1 MATLADLK
9 LPDIGSASF
18 DARDG
23 KVIKDYLYQLNE
35 QLRYLLGNIE
45 PDQLSNDTQE
55 QLNLSRYLIDALSGG
70 GTTINVTNQQSP
82 DMSKIMEQIQKI
94 GDRLGEGSTSGGAA
108 LNVVSVDAVPSDPKP
123 GTIYLIRGVSVLI

>member
-123 GTIYLIRGVSVLI
+123 GTIYLIRGVSVLT

>member
-18 DARDG
+18 DAKDG
-23 KVIKDYLYQLNE
+23 KIIKDYLYQLNE

-94 GDRLGEGSTSGGAA
+94 GDRLGEGSTSSGAA
-108 LNVVSVDAVPSDPKP
+108 LNVVSVDKVPSDPKP
-123 GTIYLIRGVSVLI
+123 GTIYLIRGVSVLV

>member
-45 PDQLSNDTQE
+45 PDQLSNDTQ
-55 QLNLSRYLIDALSGG
+55 
-70 GTTINVTNQQSP
+70 
-82 DMSKIMEQIQKI
+82 
-94 GDRLGEGSTSGGAA
+94 
-108 LNVVSVDAVPSDPKP
+108 
-123 GTIYLIRGVSVLI
+123 

>member
-9 LPDIGSASF
+9 LPDIGSVSF

>member
-123 GTIYLIRGVSVLI
+123 GTIYLIRGVSVLA

>member
-94 GDRLGEGSTSGGAA
+94 GERLGEGSTSGGAA

-123 GTIYLIRGVSVLI
+123 GTIYLIRGVSVLA

>member
-1 MATLADLK
+1 MATLADLR
-9 LPDIGSASF
+9 LPDSGSASF

-94 GDRLGEGSTSGGAA
+94 GDRLGEGITSSGAA

>member
-1 MATLADLK
+1 MSTLADLK

-123 GTIYLIRGVSVLI
+123 GTIYLIRGVSVLA

>member
-108 LNVVSVDAVPSDPKP
+108 LNVVGVDAVPSDPKP
-123 GTIYLIRGVSVLI
+123 GTIYLIRGVSVLA

>member
-18 DARDG
+18 DAKDG

-45 PDQLSNDTQE
+45 PEQLSTDTQE
-55 QLNLSRYLIDALSGG
+55 QLNLSRYLIDALSGK

-94 GDRLGEGSTSGGAA
+94 GQRLGEGSTSGGVA
-108 LNVVSVDAVPSDPKP
+108 LNVESVDKVPDQPKP
-123 GTIYLIRGVSVLI
+123 GTIYLIRGVSVLV

>member
-45 PDQLSNDTQE
+45 PDQLSNETQE

-82 DMSKIMEQIQKI
+82 DMSKLMEQIQKI

-123 GTIYLIRGVSVLI
+123 GTIYLIRGISVLT

>member
-123 GTIYLIRGVSVLI
+123 GTIYLIRGVSVLV

>member
-1 MATLADLK
+1 MASLADLK
-9 LPDIGSASF
+9 LPDINSDKF
-18 DARDG
+18 DATDS
-23 KVIKDYLYQLNE
+23 KQIKSYLYQLNE

-123 GTIYLIRGVSVLI
+123 GTIYLIRGVSVLA